1 MSEPEHENSLEGL
14 VASLRSGGHGL
25 PEAGMPHDHHGGAHA
40 EPGASTTL
48 RTVVHG
54 GHEIRI
60 ETTYRITI
68 DGAPLVGHVEVLD
81 NGRVHYHGL
90 PNYAVASTVE
100 LMRLVLEH
108 FGTEPPGEDELGD
121 GATR

>member
-1 MSEPEHENSLEGL
+1 MNESEYDNSLEAL
-14 VASLRSGGHGL
+14 VAGLWSGGHGW
-25 PEAGMPHDHHGGAHA
+25 PEAGTPDHHDGGGHPEA
-40 EPGASTTL
+40 GVS
-48 RTVVHG
+48 RTVRAVVHA

-90 PNYAVASTVE
+90 PNYAVSSTVD
-100 LMRLVLEH
+100 LIRLVLDH
-108 FGTEPPGEDELGD
+108 FGTEPPGPDELGED
-121 GATR
+121 TAR